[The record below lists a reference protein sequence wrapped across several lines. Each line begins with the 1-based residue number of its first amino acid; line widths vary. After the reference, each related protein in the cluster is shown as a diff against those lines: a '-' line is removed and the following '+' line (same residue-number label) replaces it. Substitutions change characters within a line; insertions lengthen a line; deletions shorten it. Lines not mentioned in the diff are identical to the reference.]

1 MRTTLLLLSLVLLLP
16 ACGGDEAPV
25 EPELTPMEAVTPPPG
40 AYPEDPLT
48 APPPQPPLPEGEAV
62 AEPVEV
68 QPTPPPVEAAPQTET
83 PRATK
88 TAPPVAAVP
97 NAELGPLTVTEVVLA
112 KAISDRQP
120 SGVSSTFTDGD
131 KVNCFTR
138 FDNPQGHTRGIQHR
152 YYFGDELKR
161 TIDLKVKS
169 TTWRTWS
176 TKTVFGRGNW
186 RVDITDPAGT
196 VLKSVPFVV
205 E

>member
-1 MRTTLLLLSLVLLLP
+1 MRTTLLLLSLFLLLP
-16 ACGGDEAPV
+16 ACGGDEAPL
-25 EPELTPMEAVTPPPG
+25 EPAATPEEVVTPPPG

-62 AEPVEV
+62 V
-68 QPTPPPVEAAPQTET
+68 QPLTPEPAPEPEPAQVVKATPPPS
-83 PRATK
+83 
-88 TAPPVAAVP
+88 AVSEG
-97 NAELGPLTVTEVVLA
+97 ELGPLTVTEVVLA
-112 KAISDRQP
+112 KAIADRQP
-120 SGVSSTFTDGD
+120 SGVSNTFADGA

-176 TKTVFGRGNW
+176 TKTVFGRGSW
-186 RVDITDPAGT
+186 RVDITDPAGK